1 MKKMILLALFSLL
14 CNAGL
19 FAQNRILAHE
29 AYRHVGEVKEVF
41 GDVYKAEL
49 RNNHATPDSALALLY
64 FNDPYDP
71 KKIFTILMKINL
83 QRDSNIVK
91 WIRSIRVP
99 IQSTV
104 TKPKSNEY
112 DRMGA
117 EGKIFLFEGKPAIR
131 ISYSDLMI
139 PEAVD

>member
-1 MKKMILLALFSLL
+1 MKKMIFLALFNLL
-14 CNAGL
+14 CDAGL

-29 AYRHVGEVKEVF
+29 AYRHVGEVKEVY
-41 GDVYKAEL
+41 GDVYKVEL
-49 RNNHATPDSALALLY
+49 RNYHTTPDSALALLY

-71 KKIFTILMKINL
+71 KRIFTILMKINL
-83 QRDSNIVK
+83 GRDSNVVK

-104 TKPKSNEY
+104 MKPKSNEY

-117 EGKIFLFEGKPAIR
+117 KGKIFIFEGKPAIR
-131 ISYSDLMI
+131 IAYSDLTI

>member
-1 MKKMILLALFSLL
+1 MKKMILLALVSTLFAAGSL
-14 CNAGL
+14 
-19 FAQNRILAHE
+19 AQNRILAHE
-29 AYRHVGEVKEVF
+29 AYRHIGEFKEVF

-49 RNNHATPDSALALLY
+49 RHYHATPDSALALLY
-64 FNDPYDP
+64 FNDPHDP
-71 KKIFTILMKINL
+71 KRIFTIIMKISL
-83 QRDSNIVK
+83 QRDSNIVT

-99 IQSTV
+99 MQRNI

-117 EGKIFLFEGKPAIR
+117 EGKIFIFEGNPAIR
-131 ISYSDLMI
+131 IAYNDLMI